1 MIRLCSTT
9 KSILVLTTS
18 SISLKQRHQ
27 RIATIAKMSHSNVLI
42 YLMRRDLRVGDNP
55 ILHSLIDN
63 KDHGFT
69 HLLPLYVFAAQQ
81 IEVSGFITQDGSKS
95 PYPEARS
102 QIGAFWRCGPH
113 RAKFLAESVWDL
125 KGGLEKIG
133 SGLAIRVGMV
143 DEVVKDLIEGFE
155 KTGGSK
161 VSAVWMTSE
170 EGVEEKREERSTKNL
185 CDEAGVDFKLWR
197 DEKYL
202 IDDRDIP
209 FEDPK
214 DLPDVYTTYRKSV
227 EPLREA
233 PRPTLPKPEKNS
245 LPPFPTDVPPQHAP
259 FTIPTS
265 YEEIESAL
273 LKPIN
278 AQPLIK
284 NPPSYPENSLS
295 VHPFTGGESHA
306 LERLDHL
313 ITSGSIN
320 AYKSSRNGL
329 MGTDFST
336 KLSAYLALGSI
347 TSRQIHSS
355 MSLFENGSDSDNRY
369 KDLEGYGKG
378 ENEGTYGVRFELLWR
393 DYMRL
398 CTRKFGPKLFQLGG
412 FKEEENAHSKW
423 SRLDSPRDGVTKEQ
437 IQEIIERFLN
447 GTTGMGFIDASQRE
461 CYHTGYTSN
470 RARQNVASF
479 LAKHLYIDWRIGA
492 EWYESMLVDYDVS
505 SNWGNWQYV
514 AGVGNDPRGNDRIF
528 NPVKQAF
535 DYDPKAEYVLAWVDE
550 LRGVDELGQIF
561 QAWTINDQEKKEE
574 LGIADTEMVTNPLKR
589 IDFKINRGRGGGG
602 GRGGGRGRP
611 PYRPHGGD
619 RWMGRRSGPGDQGRG
634 GFQSGRGDRG
644 FHQARRLYRGGRG
657 SGSELRTGMMDK
669 EREAAV
675 NNE

>member
-1 MIRLCSTT
+1 MIRLCASPP
-9 KSILVLTTS
+9 KSVVNLITS
-18 SISLKQRHQ
+18 SITLKQRHQ
-27 RIATIAKMSHSNVLI
+27 QFSTTVAKMSDSKILI

-55 ILHSLIDN
+55 ILHSLVDN

-81 IEVSGFITQDGSKS
+81 IEVSGFITEDGGKS
-95 PYPEARS
+95 PYPDARS
-102 QIGAFWRCGPH
+102 QVGAFWRCGPH
-113 RAKFLAESVWDL
+113 RAKFVAQSVWDL
-125 KGGLEKIG
+125 KNGLEKIG
-133 SGLAIRVGMV
+133 SGLSIRVGMV
-143 DEVVKDLIEGFE
+143 DEVVQRLIEGFE
-155 KTGGSK
+155 QTNESK
-161 VSAVWMTSE
+161 VSAVWTFNCGKM
-170 EGVEEKREERSTKNL
+170 RSI
-185 CDEAGVDFKLWR
+185 
-197 DEKYL
+197 L
-202 IDDRDIP
+202 IDDRDLP
-209 FEDPK
+209 FDDPK

-233 PRPTLPKPEKNS
+233 PRPALPKPEKDS
-245 LPPFPTDVPPQHAP
+245 LLPFPTDVPPQHAP
-259 FTIPTS
+259 FTIPTE
-265 YEEIESAL
+265 YEEIEAAL

-284 NPPSYPENSLS
+284 DPPKYPENALS

-306 LERLDHL
+306 QKRLEHL
-313 ITSGSIN
+313 ITSGSLT

-336 KLSAYLALGSI
+336 KLSAFLALGSI

-355 MSLFENGSDSDNRY
+355 IAVFEEGSDASDRY
-369 KDLEGYGKG
+369 KDVEGYGKG

-398 CTRKFGPKLFQLGG
+398 CTRKFGPKLFRLGG
-412 FKEEENAHSKW
+412 FKEEEDAHAKW
-423 SRLDSPRDGVTKEQ
+423 STLDSPRDGVSKEQ
-437 IQEIIERFLN
+437 IKDMIERFLN

-492 EWYESMLVDYDVS
+492 EWYECILVDYDVS

-561 QAWTINDQEKKEE
+561 QAWTINDDEKKEE
-574 LGIADTEMVTNPLKR
+574 LGIAETDMVTKPLKK
-589 IDFKINRGRGGGG
+589 IDFKVNRGRGGGGGG

-611 PYRPHGGD
+611 PYRPQGGD
-619 RWMGRRSGPGDQGRG
+619 RWTGRRSGPQDQGRG
-634 GFQSGRGDRG
+634 GWYGGRGDRG
-644 FHQARRLYRGGRG
+644 YQTRGYQGRGYRGRGDRGR
-657 SGSELRTGMMDK
+657 ELRTGMMDK
-669 EREAAV
+669 EREAAAS
-675 NNE
+675 NE